1 MAIAAGVFLLVTS
14 YWGAGRRRWAVERL
28 WGPLVRAADGGTARA
43 ALLSALAYTG
53 ALLLFGALQAGTYA
67 LFGDAPARA
76 AALVLGIVYA
86 PLALMP
92 IPDQNLYRDIR
103 RHLAGAGATP
113 GQARACA
120 WTLGPLGFLAL
131 VALGSSVLY
140 AFFA

>member
-14 YWGAGRRRWAVERL
+14 FWGAGRRRWAVERL

-43 ALLSALAYTG
+43 ALLSALA
-53 ALLLFGALQAGTYA
+53 
-67 LFGDAPARA
+67 DAPARA